1 MDILDTIAGAQN
13 GAAVNQLAA
22 QFGLTPEQAKAAMAA
37 LTPALASG
45 LKRNMSNESGLSG
58 LIAALGEGRHE
69 EYLEDPSTLA
79 QPATTNDGNS
89 ILGHILGSKDASRQ
103 VATQASQQ
111 TGIDPAIL
119 KKMLPL
125 VAALV
130 MGGLSRKSKNAGGGA
145 AGGASAG
152 GLGSVLGSLL
162 DRDGDGSMVDDVA
175 GMLGGMLGGRRRS

>member
-1 MDILDTIAGAQN
+1 MDILETIVGTQN

-22 QFGLTPEQAKAAMAA
+22 QFGLQPDQAKSAMAA
-37 LTPALASG
+37 LTPALAAG
-45 LKRNMSNESGLSG
+45 LKRNMSNESGLSS
-58 LIAALGEGRHE
+58 LIAALGQGRHE
-69 EYLEDPSTLA
+69 SYLQDPATLTQPST
-79 QPATTNDGNS
+79 TTDGNA

-125 VAALV
+125 VAALL
-130 MGGLSRKSKNAGGGA
+130 MGGLSRQTKNTGGA
-145 AGGASAG
+145 AAGG

-162 DRDGDGSMVDDVA
+162 DRDRDGSMVDDVA
-175 GMLGGMLGGRRRS
+175 GMLGGMLGGRRS